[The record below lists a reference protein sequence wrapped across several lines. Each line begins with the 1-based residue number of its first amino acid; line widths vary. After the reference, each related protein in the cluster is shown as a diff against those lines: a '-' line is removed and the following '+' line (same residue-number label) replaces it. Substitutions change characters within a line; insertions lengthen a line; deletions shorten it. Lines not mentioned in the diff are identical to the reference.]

1 MNTVKYLK
9 VLTRL
14 GTVCSPQVPQVPQV
28 TLSLII
34 MSILILTPKKTI
46 NFDVSY

>member
-1 MNTVKYLK
+1 MNTVKYHK

-14 GTVCSPQVPQVPQV
+14 GTVCGPQVPQV

>member
-14 GTVCSPQVPQVPQV
+14 GTVCSPQVPQV

-34 MSILILTPKKTI
+34 ISILILTPKKTI